1 MNTAAWHRNDV
12 VFCSRRAYH
21 KPGIALPGKDS
32 GDFPMTLSET
42 EIADIHARLNEMQIE
57 HRDLDLV
64 IDHLSLVPPPD
75 QLLVRRLKKRKLQ
88 LKDRISQLELI
99 LVPDIPA

>member
-1 MNTAAWHRNDV
+1 
-12 VFCSRRAYH
+12 
-21 KPGIALPGKDS
+21 
-32 GDFPMTLSET
+32 MTLTET
-42 EIADIHARLNEMQIE
+42 EIADIRARLNEMQVE

-64 IDHLSLVPPPD
+64 IDHLSQVPPPD

-88 LKDRISQLELI
+88 LKDRIAQLEQM